1 MDRYGA
7 DQCRAYLAGLQQ
19 ELGLELREVGEAGP
33 WSSETDGVALTIP
46 EAIPVEVSR
55 LDNGETII
63 QELHWAVVDGRYE
76 WFTDCGEPVSVG

>member
-1 MDRYGA
+1 
-7 DQCRAYLAGLQQ
+7 
-19 ELGLELREVGEAGP
+19 
-33 WSSETDGVALTIP
+33 VALTIP

-76 WFTDCGEPVSVG
+76 WFTDCGKPVSVG